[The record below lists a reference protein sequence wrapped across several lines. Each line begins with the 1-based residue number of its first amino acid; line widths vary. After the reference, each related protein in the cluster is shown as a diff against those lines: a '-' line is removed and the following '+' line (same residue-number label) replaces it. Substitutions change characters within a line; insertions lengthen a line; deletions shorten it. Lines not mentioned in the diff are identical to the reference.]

1 MHTMS
6 SVKTESP
13 SSNDLEL
20 NIIKILF
27 SLYSQRAITSSTS
40 AIIGRRK
47 FTHISPYVLLK
58 THFYASALL
67 LLLLDGHSACRHQSA
82 IHLALQ
88 LNTRKQ

>member
-20 NIIKILF
+20 NIIKIY
-27 SLYSQRAITSSTS
+27 SLYSQRAITSSIN

-58 THFYASALL
+58 THFYAS
-67 LLLLDGHSACRHQSA
+67 C
-82 IHLALQ
+82 IIII
-88 LNTRKQ
+88 T

>member
-20 NIIKILF
+20 NIIKIY

-47 FTHISPYVLLK
+47 FTHISTLCIIENTLLCVLDYYYYLMAIQHADIK
-58 THFYASALL
+58 V
-67 LLLLDGHSACRHQSA
+67 QS
-82 IHLALQ
+82 IWLSS
-88 LNTRKQ
+88 

>member
-20 NIIKILF
+20 NIIKIY

-58 THFYASALL
+58 THFYAS
-67 LLLLDGHSACRHQSA
+67 C
-82 IHLALQ
+82 IIII
-88 LNTRKQ
+88 T

>member
-20 NIIKILF
+20 NIIKIY

-40 AIIGRRK
+40 AIIGRRM

-58 THFYASALL
+58 THFYASW
-67 LLLLDGHSACRHQSA
+67 
-82 IHLALQ
+82 IIII
-88 LNTRKQ
+88 T